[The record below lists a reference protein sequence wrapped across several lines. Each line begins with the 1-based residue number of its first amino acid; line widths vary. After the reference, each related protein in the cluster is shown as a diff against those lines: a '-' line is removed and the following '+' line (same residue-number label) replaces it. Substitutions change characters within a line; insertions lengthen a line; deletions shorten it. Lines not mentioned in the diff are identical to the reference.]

1 MKAFLLVLLLPLS
14 ALAQTFSPPPQGYSP
29 TAPCLSNPCQSP
41 DWIYYY
47 PNPNGVAS
55 STPQVWFRV
64 ADPPADP
71 PAVLDAPGTGNHPG
85 VGAPEINSGGATA
98 AITLLLGMLA
108 VLRGKPQRS

>member
-41 DWIYYY
+41 DWTYYY

-64 ADPPADP
+64 ADPPSDP
-71 PAVLDAPGTGNHPG
+71 PSATVVQPQVHLGHG
-85 VGAPEINSGGATA
+85 VPEINSGGAAA